1 MQGRGLECAFE
12 LALNYLLWAVVCK
25 YGTMEEPAVC
35 DLVRKGLI
43 CAEGGAYKNLWK
55 GQVVPSDNPSSGS
68 HTLRQFKVQCNDL

>member
-1 MQGRGLECAFE
+1 MKTAEFAGGSVQVRD
-12 LALNYLLWAVVCK
+12 
-25 YGTMEEPAVC
+25 MEEPVVC